1 MGKFAKGNGKSNNTN
16 TEYGKIESLDVQRVK
31 NTNRGCYFTLVLNGV
46 SINGCTIRETK
57 DEVPFIS
64 LPQYKGRDGNWY
76 NVVYFRFSK
85 EDQDAI
91 INFVSAALEDEA
103 K

>member
-1 MGKFAKGNGKSNNTN
+1 MGKFAKGNGKTQN

-31 NTNRGCYFTLVLNGV
+31 NTKRGCYFTLVLNGV
-46 SINGCTIRETK
+46 SINGCTIRETH

-76 NVVYFRFSK
+76 NVVNFRFSK

>member
-1 MGKFAKGNGKSNNTN
+1 MGKFAKGNGKTQNND
-16 TEYGKIESLDVQRVK
+16 YGKIESFDVQRVK
-31 NTNRGCYFTLVLNGV
+31 NTNSGCYFTLVLNGV

-76 NVVYFRFSK
+76 NVVYFKFSP
-85 EDQDAI
+85 EDQKQI
-91 INFVSAALEDEA
+91 IDLVSAALEDEA

>member
-1 MGKFAKGNGKSNNTN
+1 MGKFAKGNNKTQN
-16 TEYGKIESLDVQRVK
+16 TEYGKIESFDVQRVK

-57 DEVPFIS
+57 DEIPFIS

-76 NVVYFRFSK
+76 NVVYFKFSK

-91 INFVSAALEDEA
+91 INLVSAALEDEA

>member
-1 MGKFAKGNGKSNNTN
+1 MGKFAKGNGKTQNND
-16 TEYGKIESLDVQRVK
+16 YGKIESFDVQRVK

-76 NVVYFRFSK
+76 NVVYFKFSP
-85 EDQDAI
+85 EDQKQI
-91 INFVSAALEDEA
+91 IDLVSAALEDEA

>member
-1 MGKFAKGNGKSNNTN
+1 MGKFAKGNRKTQNV
-16 TEYGKIESLDVQRVK
+16 EYDKIESFDVQRVK

-64 LPQYKGRDGNWY
+64 LPQYKGRDGNWH

-85 EDQDAI
+85 EDQDNI
-91 INFVSAALEDEA
+91 ISLVSAALEDEA

>member
-1 MGKFAKGNGKSNNTN
+1 MGKFAKGNNKTQN
-16 TEYGKIESLDVQRVK
+16 TEYGKIESFDIQRVK

-64 LPQYKGRDGNWY
+64 FPQYKGRDGNWY
-76 NVVYFRFSK
+76 NVVYFKLSP
-85 EDQDAI
+85 EDQKKI
-91 INFVSAALEDEA
+91 IDIVSVLLDDEA

>member
-1 MGKFAKGNGKSNNTN
+1 MGKFARGNGKTQNND
-16 TEYGKIESLDVQRVK
+16 YGKVESFDVQRVK

-76 NVVYFRFSK
+76 NVVYFKFSP
-85 EDQDAI
+85 EDQKQI
-91 INFVSAALEDEA
+91 IDLVSAALDDEA

>member
-1 MGKFAKGNGKSNNTN
+1 MGKFAKGNGKTQNNN
-16 TEYGKIESLDVQRVK
+16 YDKIESFDVQRVK

-76 NVVYFRFSK
+76 NVVYFKFSP
-85 EDQDAI
+85 EDQKQI
-91 INFVSAALEDEA
+91 IDLVSAALEDES